1 MIKAKTINP
10 TTNKSV
16 KRFGELL
23 TRTSSVGEGE
33 GKVIS
38 AGALYKKVNEPEAA
52 G

>member
-1 MIKAKTINP
+1 MIKAKTINA

-23 TRTSSVGEGE
+23 IKTSSVGVGV
-33 GKVIS
+33 GSVIS
-38 AGALYKKVNEPEAA
+38 AGALYKKVNVPEVA